1 MPPSTPRSPK
11 FSRRG
16 LLAAGG
22 GATVLAG
29 LGASFGLGAPSA
41 SADTAVP
48 PSGKFDLT
56 APSNRLF
63 WKKPLHNA
71 TVLQCFSFD
80 NSKGHLYTLQV
91 TQGSS
96 PAQGNL
102 TMTQL
107 DLTGKKLGRMYLKG
121 FGHGISFGVQ
131 PTSSGPVMWT
141 EAVIGPGDRATKV
154 CRFKFRNTATP
165 ITQDDVELFT
175 PIEGMRS
182 ASCSLDLDHNTIA
195 VRYIKD
201 GLDSM
206 HVSLYDFTKFAAGDF
221 SAPLTDISLGQVHPP
236 GITPQ
241 GYQHY
246 GQHLYL
252 FQGNAYYY
260 DEGTAEEHCDVTHPD
275 GELDGNAKVSRINF
289 NDPSDHETHLTK
301 AGFSLNFREPEGL
314 GLLKLNGKPRLCMGF
329 ASGCAGSRLANVYY
343 KDSDPT

>member
-1 MPPSTPRSPK
+1 MSPTENRPPR

-29 LGASFGLGAPSA
+29 LGAALGIGATAQA
-41 SADTAVP
+41 STSVP
-48 PSGKFDLT
+48 TSGKFDLT

-63 WKKPLHNA
+63 WKKPLHNV
-71 TVLQCFSFD
+71 TVLQCFAFD

-91 TQGSS
+91 TNGTKPEQGH
-96 PAQGNL
+96 L
-102 TMTQL
+102 TMTKL
-107 DLTGKKLGRMYLKG
+107 DLAGKKLGRMYLQG
-121 FGHGISFGVQ
+121 FGHGIAFGVQ
-131 PTSSGPVMWT
+131 PASSGEPTMWT
-141 EAVIGPGDRATKV
+141 EAVVGPDARATRV
-154 CRFKFRNTATP
+154 CRFRFRNSATP
-165 ITQDDVELFT
+165 ITAKDVELYT

-195 VRYIKD
+195 VRYFKD

-206 HVSLYDFTKFAAGDF
+206 HVSLFDFDAFAAHDF
-221 SAPLTDISLGQVHPP
+221 ADPLADVSCAAVHPS
-236 GITPQ
+236 GVTPQ

-252 FQGNAYYY
+252 FQGNAYHHE
-260 DEGTAEEHCDVTHPD
+260 DGTAEDHCDVTHPD

-289 NDPSDHETHLTK
+289 ADPSDHETHLTK

-314 GLLKLNGKPRLCMGF
+314 GLLKLDGKPRLAMGF
-329 ASGCAGSRLANVYY
+329 ASGCSGGRLASVYY
-343 KDSDPT
+343 KDSDPV